1 MNTMYCRI
9 KYFVLK
15 FIGKKPLWRWKA
27 EEIFDEYVPGVGV
40 YMSDGQYTSLST
52 WVIMQGFTPMWKDDN

>member
-15 FIGKKPLWRWKA
+15 FIGKKPLWRWRA
-27 EEIFDEYVPGVGV
+27 EEFEEYVPGLGV
-40 YMSDGQYTSLST
+40 YLSDGVYVSLST
-52 WVIMQGFTPMWKDDN
+52 WVIMQVFTPMWKDDN